1 MKVAISATGATL
13 EAEVDPRF
21 GRCQYFVFVDTDT
34 MDYEAVENAS
44 AIQSGG
50 AGISSA
56 QMVVGK
62 GVAAVM
68 TGNCGPNAHQVL
80 VAANVKIY
88 TGVNGTLRDVVAAFK
103 SGRYEAGSQPT
114 VRAHYG
120 MGGGM
125 TGGGMSG
132 GGMGRGMGMG
142 GGMGRGMGGGMSGGG
157 MGRGM
162 GGGMMQSPGVPD
174 QQPDPAQGLEDLKA
188 QSEKL
193 AQQLAEIQKRIEEF
207 GKKAD

>member
-142 GGMGRGMGGGMSGGG
+142 GGMGRGMGGGM
-157 MGRGM
+157 
-162 GGGMMQSPGVPD
+162 MQSPGVPD